1 MKREACASLL
11 APHWRGRAFHCG
23 AACSPSTAF
32 FPRLLS
38 SSTALHLQRTKTVA
52 SSVIVAPSP
61 LFPPVAKPPNRFLLS
76 SYACYATS
84 SSSSSSSSSSGK
96 RSSSSSRKGY
106 LEKQRK
112 TVEHIQHGGGAAA
125 KKTTKKPK
133 DNERLAPV
141 TSDRDKKS
149 ALLSQR
155 KTRKGIDKFAA
166 AEGSPSS
173 RKKKTATT
181 RRKERSD
188 ETSQPV
194 EFVGQVGLVNP
205 PSKTAALKPRLKKK
219 EEERYLTVH
228 DPEYQN
234 LPPPLHLEDV
244 VRLLKEEKALRLFAV
259 DISQKCN
266 YTNYMITVEGR
277 SGRHMRGMAE
287 KILAAVRARK
297 RNMDPTIPVSIEG
310 YENND
315 WMVMDCGDIVV
326 HFFSAG
332 ARRYYDLEGLWVLR
346 GALEEELAKDTGDVD
361 DLEDLP
367 DDEDVPGGW
376 NPLDM

>member
-287 KILAAVRARK
+287 KILAAVCSLGLSLSFLSISLSFLSISLIFLSLSFLSPLFFGFYSSSFHLLFDLQWMNMLEPTFVANRFGPGKETWTQPYLFPSRAMR
-297 RNMDPTIPVSIEG
+297 TT
-310 YENND
+310 
-315 WMVMDCGDIVV
+315 
-326 HFFSAG
+326 
-332 ARRYYDLEGLWVLR
+332 
-346 GALEEELAKDTGDVD
+346 TG
-361 DLEDLP
+361 
-367 DDEDVPGGW
+367 W
-376 NPLDM
+376 